1 MITLKEIAF
10 YDDEFLSKTI
20 GSKTKKRMRREYG
33 DYNSGETL
41 IFNDVTSIRP
51 KKFTRPNFW
60 TFVLE
65 PLLIWEYFEEKKILR
80 ERDLWKTGYYAHGPF
95 YEELI
100 RNVTIDKFSSFIEF
114 LCKLIR
120 LIAVLF
126 SGF

>member
-1 MITLKEIAF
+1 MISIITDLH
-10 YDDEFLSKTI
+10 
-20 GSKTKKRMRREYG
+20 REYG
-33 DYNSGETL
+33 DFKSGETL

-60 TFVLE
+60 LFFLE
-65 PLLIWEYFEEKKILR
+65 PLLIWKYLEEKEILR
-80 ERDLWKTGYYAHGPF
+80 ERNLWKTGSYVRGPF

-100 RNVTIDKFSSFIEF
+100 RNVNIDKFPCFIEF

-126 SGF
+126 YGF

>member
-1 MITLKEIAF
+1 MISIIT
-10 YDDEFLSKTI
+10 DV
-20 GSKTKKRMRREYG
+20 RREYG

-41 IFNDVTSIRP
+41 IFNDVTSIKP

-65 PLLIWEYFEEKKILR
+65 PLLIWEYLEEKKILR
-80 ERDLWKTGYYAHGPF
+80 ERDLWKTGYYARGPF

-100 RNVTIDKFSSFIEF
+100 RNVSIDKFSCFIEF

-120 LIAVLF
+120 VFAVWF
-126 SGF
+126 CDF

>member
-1 MITLKEIAF
+1 MLSIITAVF
-10 YDDEFLSKTI
+10 
-20 GSKTKKRMRREYG
+20 REYG
-33 DYNSGETL
+33 DYNSGETM

-51 KKFTRPNFW
+51 NKFARPIF

-65 PLLIWEYFEEKKILR
+65 PLLLWDYLEEKKILQ
-80 ERDLWKTGYYAHGPF
+80 ERDLWKTGYYARGPF

-100 RNVTIDKFSSFIEF
+100 RNVSIDKFSCFIEF

-120 LIAVLF
+120 LIVALF